1 MRLSRTER
9 LKTELRA
16 RITSGELEPGD
27 KLPTVRELEATYG
40 INSRSAVTSVIGDL
54 VSEGLLT
61 RVHGSGVFV
70 RKRHLV
76 HRDLVAGLRIEHQRA
91 MSGDLA
97 GGLFEKLT
105 GTNDLTV
112 TPDYRTVSASAR
124 VAEILGVEPGT
135 DVLERT
141 FRYVISGTPH
151 QMFRSYMRVDTAQ
164 RAGLTGP
171 SCEVPGT
178 STMAQLHS
186 GGIDVDQVSLNLETR
201 MPTAIETDE
210 LAILEGTPVY
220 EHWRI
225 MRSNGEAVE
234 VSNAVVPGDR
244 VAYTLDVDLTGG
256 AK

>member
-1 MRLSRTER
+1 MRTTKASR
-9 LKTELRA
+9 LKREIRE
-16 RITSGELEPGD
+16 RISSSQLKPGD
-27 KLPTVRELEATYG
+27 KLPTVRELMATYE
-40 INSRSAVTSVIGDL
+40 ISSTAAVDKALREL

-61 RVHGSGVFV
+61 RVHGTGVFV

-76 HRDLVAGLRIEHQRA
+76 HRDLVAGLRIEHERA

-105 GTNDLTV
+105 GTDDLTV
-112 TPDYRTVSASAR
+112 TPTYSTISAPKPI
-124 VAEILGVEPGT
+124 AEKLGIEPGA

-151 QMFRSYMRVDTAQ
+151 QMFRSYMRVDTAHQ
-164 RAGLTGP
+164 ASLTGP

-186 GGIDVDQVSLNLETR
+186 GGIDVDRVSLTLETR
-201 MPTAIETDE
+201 MPTANETDE
-210 LAILEGTPVY
+210 LAIPPGTPVY
-220 EHWRI
+220 EHWRV
-225 MRSNGEAVE
+225 MHSNGGPVE
-234 VSNAVVPGDR
+234 VSTAVVPGDR

-256 AK
+256 AR